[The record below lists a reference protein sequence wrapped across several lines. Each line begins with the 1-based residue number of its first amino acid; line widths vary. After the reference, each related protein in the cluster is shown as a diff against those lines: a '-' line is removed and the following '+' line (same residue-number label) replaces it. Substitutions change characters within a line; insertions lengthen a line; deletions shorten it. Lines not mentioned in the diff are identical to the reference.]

1 MLALTSLSTKC
12 VLSNGR
18 HDFGR
23 ENNHENHAV
32 VAIELPGHRG
42 RENLVHLL
50 SGLIQDEA
58 EVLSNSR
65 VVAGQAVEYEDL
77 GSISIKKKFYQ
88 RGKSDPRQ
96 DGGSHPSCSLVW

>member
-1 MLALTSLSTKC
+1 M
-12 VLSNGR
+12 
-18 HDFGR
+18 
-23 ENNHENHAV
+23 
-32 VAIELPGHRG
+32 AIELLGHRG
-42 RENLVHLL
+42 RENLVHMV
-50 SGLIQDEA
+50 SGLVQDEA

-96 DGGSHPSCSLVW
+96 DGSSHPFCSLVWWTQTKIQ